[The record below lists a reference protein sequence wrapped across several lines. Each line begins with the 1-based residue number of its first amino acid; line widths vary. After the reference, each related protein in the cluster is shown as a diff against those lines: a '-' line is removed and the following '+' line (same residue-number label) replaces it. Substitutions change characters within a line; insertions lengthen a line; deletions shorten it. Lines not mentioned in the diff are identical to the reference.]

1 MAAADK
7 GANVEVRVSLRGLPR
22 TLVEK
27 RSVFVIVRDRPA
39 SGYDVAPRRC
49 GRLELAPNRVLTP
62 PLR

>member
-27 RSVFVIVRDRPA
+27 RSVFVIVRGRGSLQA
-39 SGYDVAPRRC
+39 TLAAAPS
-49 GRLELAPNRVLTP
+49 
-62 PLR
+62 